1 MVRCVAITNSDRR
14 CKKQACYNEFCVSHA
29 TTPCVICQKDT
40 VLKDRHTMQN
50 CRHVFCK
57 ECLTNDF
64 YNKQWFDGFST
75 ENVIKCPECSNEVC
89 DYDWSFITDYI
100 CKKFILQRKM
110 MYDTYLAP
118 ADYKV
123 YSEYIKLEREYSGYE
138 IDEINRLVHRK
149 INKNVSFEKW
159 KYFYKSKDISVVY
172 FEKNHTDRN
181 CYRFFYG
188 DVKIKN
194 LFLEFQKQLIEKV
207 FHPSRVQKFS
217 ELYNLGPMGYLEVI

>member
-1 MVRCVAITNSDRR
+1 
-14 CKKQACYNEFCVSHA
+14 
-29 TTPCVICQKDT
+29 
-40 VLKDRHTMQN
+40 
-50 CRHVFCK
+50 
-57 ECLTNDF
+57 
-64 YNKQWFDGFST
+64 
-75 ENVIKCPECSNEVC
+75 
-89 DYDWSFITDYI
+89 
-100 CKKFILQRKM
+100 